1 MLGPQVCVGS
11 NVGVVLS
18 QSVNSQTV
26 WALVIVVRTVNV
38 QYDIQ
43 RKTLSANQY
52 SHPPIKDRQTHLHL

>member
-11 NVGVVLS
+11 NVGVVIS

-26 WALVIVVRTVNV
+26 RALVIVVRTVYV
-38 QYDIQ
+38 QYDI

>member
-11 NVGVVLS
+11 NVGVVIS

-26 WALVIVVRTVNV
+26 RALVIVVRTVYV
-38 QYDIQ
+38 QYGI